1 MSALAYTYPEPNK
14 YPSLLLAVAVHAVFF
29 AFLYFGI
36 NWHSNPPEG
45 MQVEIWSRLP
55 AGEAAPSM
63 PAPAAEPPKPVE
75 TPKIAAPAP
84 KPVVRPRAEIN
95 LPVKK
100 TAKQPEPAKEEQ
112 DQQAERATQA
122 AVAAEAA
129 SRAAQAA
136 RAARAEETARA
147 GRASAAASTVNDFI
161 GRIKNKIRH
170 NIIMP
175 PGVPDSAEAEFHVT
189 LLPDGS
195 ILNVVKI
202 QSSSS
207 AEYDRA
213 VERAINMAH
222 TLPLPS
228 DPALYDQYFRE
239 LNLKFK
245 PKE

>member
-1 MSALAYTYPEPNK
+1 MSALAYPYPEPNK
-14 YPSLLLAVAVHAVFF
+14 FPSLLLAVAVHAAFF

-55 AGEAAPSM
+55 TGEAAPGA
-63 PAPAAEPPKPVE
+63 APPTVERAKAVEAPKVAAAPPKPVMQ
-75 TPKIAAPAP
+75 
-84 KPVVRPRAEIN
+84 PRAEIN

-100 TAKQPEPAKEEQ
+100 MGKKPEPVKEEQ
-112 DQQAERATQA
+112 DLQAEQATQA

-136 RAARAEETARA
+136 RAARAEESARA
-147 GRASAAASTVNDFI
+147 SRASAAASTVNDFI

-175 PGVPDSAEAEFHVT
+175 QGVPGSAEAEFRVT

-195 ILNVVKI
+195 ILDVVKI